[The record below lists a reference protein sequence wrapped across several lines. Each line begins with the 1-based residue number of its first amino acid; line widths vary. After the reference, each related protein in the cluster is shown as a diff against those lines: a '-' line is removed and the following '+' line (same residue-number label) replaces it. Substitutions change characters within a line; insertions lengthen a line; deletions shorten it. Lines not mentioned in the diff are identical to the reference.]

1 MQTNQEIDIIT
12 AMLATVRDEVGPLLT
27 PAIERQIDGKMRIMW
42 GGQDVYIAKFK
53 KSEINVQA
61 RALDIRTRYNMCNR
75 RELQAEYGLSRSH
88 FYKILKGG

>member
-1 MQTNQEIDIIT
+1 MQNHQEIDIIA

-27 PAIERQIDGKMRIMW
+27 PDVERSIDGKLRIMW

-53 KSEINVQA
+53 KEVDVQA
-61 RALDIRTRYNMCNR
+61 RALDIRKRYNMCNR
-75 RELQAEYGLSRSH
+75 RELQAEYGLSRTH